1 MIGALKI
8 RFDLRELQARA
19 WRVSQNRQK
28 HYVMIGGLVL
38 INLLFFAI
46 YYVRFSTQGLNPST
60 EFTLLPLPF
69 LEVPF
74 VLAPLA
80 LAQGAHELVLSDNA
94 IILLYPSSKQ
104 RVYDLTLVRTRLKVR
119 GHDDPGYGELQ
130 WYISGGLPYRSFIPP
145 EAKVAILDLV
155 QRQGFPLRQK
165 VWQGETVFTFGPKS

>member
-1 MIGALKI
+1 MALPSTV

-19 WRVSQNRQK
+19 WRARQDRQK
-28 HYVMIGGLVL
+28 YFVMIGGLVL

-74 VLAPLA
+74 VLAPLS
-80 LAQGAHELVLSDNA
+80 LAQGAHELVLLDNA

-104 RVYDLTLVRTRLKVR
+104 RVYDLTRSRCHLTIR
-119 GHDDPGYGELQ
+119 GHDNPTYGVRQ
-130 WYISGGLPYRSFIPP
+130 WRISGGLPFRSYIPP

-155 QRQGFPLRQK
+155 QRRGFPLRQRA
-165 VWQGETVFTFGPKS
+165 WQGETVFTFGPRS